1 MCPSGNQTEDIRVA
15 NTRVMR
21 WANGGLDNETEDW
34 VAREEPL
41 EIRVKGESI
50 VVTMR
55 TPGHDKELAIG
66 FLLAEGVITNS
77 SDVLEIAYCQ
87 QGEASLHKNI
97 LNVFLSPEVEINLDR
112 LKRNVYASSS
122 CGLCGKASIESLQNI
137 FEPLNKIE
145 TVISVDK
152 ILTLAQKLRAKQSTF
167 DKTGGL
173 HAAGIFDRNG
183 ELLVLREDIGRHN
196 AVDKILGHLFLK
208 NRMPLEDCVLMVS
221 GRASFEIIQKSLAGR
236 VGIICAIS
244 APSSLAVDM
253 AKESG
258 QTLIGFLRERKFN
271 VYSHK
276 ERISGI

>member
-152 ILTLAQKLRAKQSTF
+152 IPFAKDCF
-167 DKTGGL
+167 
-173 HAAGIFDRNG
+173 
-183 ELLVLREDIGRHN
+183 
-196 AVDKILGHLFLK
+196 
-208 NRMPLEDCVLMVS
+208 NRSSHVS
-221 GRASFEIIQKSLAGR
+221 AMHGASLS
-236 VGIICAIS
+236 
-244 APSSLAVDM
+244 
-253 AKESG
+253 
-258 QTLIGFLRERKFN
+258 
-271 VYSHK
+271 
-276 ERISGI
+276 